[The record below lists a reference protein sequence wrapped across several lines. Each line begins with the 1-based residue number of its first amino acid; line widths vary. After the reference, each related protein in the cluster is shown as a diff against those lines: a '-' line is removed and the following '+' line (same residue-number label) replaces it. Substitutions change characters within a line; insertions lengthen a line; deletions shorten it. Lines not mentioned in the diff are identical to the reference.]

1 VLTGDQQHSLQML
14 LLLLL
19 LQPPTFS
26 YLQAQLGPQPQALPT
41 PLSPKLPTL
50 FSFPLCS
57 LLSLLTPDPTAETFV
72 KVQLC
77 LVLVL

>member
-1 VLTGDQQHSLQML
+1 ML
-14 LLLLL
+14 LLLLR

-41 PLSPKLPTL
+41 TLSTKVPPL
-50 FSFPLCS
+50 FSSPLCS

-72 KVQLC
+72 KLKLR
-77 LVLVL
+77 LVLAL